1 MIRGFQ
7 MVDLRE
13 RVKEDRGLLKKLEL
27 AIPGF
32 RGYRKREDL
41 RIADSLLRKQ
51 LANNLGDIKQ
61 RIELCRKDLADKMEM
76 DLLNDMASLMNNIT
90 STENRVRHA
99 EQGYSGISADYNI
112 REDELDTMYEWDLN
126 LIDDIDKISG
136 TVSALQ
142 TTIGSG
148 DVKAISKHIDEVEAD
163 IREFNL
169 LFDKRIQTIANLG
182 I

>member
-1 MIRGFQ
+1 

-13 RVKEDRGLLKKLEL
+13 RVTEDRGLLKKLEL

-51 LANNLGDIKQ
+51 LANNLGKIREKM
-61 RIELCRKDLADKMEM
+61 ELARHDLTKKMEM
-76 DLLNDMASLMNNIT
+76 SLIDNMASLMNNIT

-99 EQGYSGISADYNI
+99 EQGYSGVSADFNV
-112 REDELDTMYEWDLN
+112 REDELNKIYEWDLN
-126 LIDDIDKISG
+126 LISDLDNLSN
-136 TVSALQ
+136 SANSLQ
-142 TTIGSG
+142 TTISTGNTSE
-148 DVKAISKHIDEVEAD
+148 IDQKINEVEKE
-163 IREFNL
+163 IREFNS
-169 LFDKRIQTIANLG
+169 LFDKRIKIIANLG

>member
-1 MIRGFQ
+1 

-51 LANNLGDIKQ
+51 LANNLGDIKE
-61 RIELCRKDLADKMEM
+61 RIELCRQDIAKNMEM
-76 DLLNDMASLMNNIT
+76 ELLNEIGELMNHIT

-99 EQGYSGISADYNI
+99 EQGYTGISMDYNI
-112 REDELDTMYEWDLN
+112 REDELNRMYEWDLN
-126 LIDDIDKISG
+126 LISDIEKLSNS
-136 TVSALQ
+136 VNSLE
-142 TTIGSG
+142 TTIGTG
-148 DVKAISKHIDEVEAD
+148 NTTEINQKINDVENE
-163 IREFNL
+163 IRTFNS
-169 LFDKRIQTIANLG
+169 LFDKRVQTIADLG
-182 I
+182 VQGK

>member
-1 MIRGFQ
+1 

-51 LANNLGDIKQ
+51 LADDLGDVKEK
-61 RIELCRKDLADKMEM
+61 IELCRKDLAAKMEM
-76 DLLNDMASLMNNIT
+76 DILNNIGALMNNIT

-112 REDELDTMYEWDLN
+112 REDELESMYEWDLH
-126 LIDDIDKISG
+126 LLSDIQKLSD
-136 TVSALQ
+136 TVSLLQ
-142 TTIGSG
+142 STISSG
-148 DVKAISKHIDEVEAD
+148 DAGAIGKKIEEVEED
-163 IREFNL
+163 IREFNS
-169 LFDKRIQTIANLG
+169 LFDRRIETIAKLG
-182 I
+182 V

>member
-1 MIRGFQ
+1 

-13 RVKEDRGLLKKLEL
+13 RVTEDRGLLKKLEL

-51 LANNLGDIKQ
+51 LANNLGKIREKM
-61 RIELCRKDLADKMEM
+61 ELARHDLTKEMEM
-76 DLLNDMASLMNNIT
+76 DLIDNMAPLMNNIT

-99 EQGYSGISADYNI
+99 EQGYSGVSADFNV
-112 REDELDTMYEWDLN
+112 REDELNKIYEWDLN
-126 LIDDIDKISG
+126 LLSDLENLSNSASTLQSTISTGNKTDINQKIN
-136 TVSALQ
+136 
-142 TTIGSG
+142 
-148 DVKAISKHIDEVEAD
+148 EVENE
-163 IREFNL
+163 IREFNS

>member
-1 MIRGFQ
+1 

-51 LANNLGDIKQ
+51 LANDLGDIREQ
-61 RIELCRKDLADKMEM
+61 IELCRQDLAKKMEM
-76 DLLNDMASLMNNIT
+76 DLLNNIGALMNNIT

-99 EQGYSGISADYNI
+99 EQGYSGVSADFNV
-112 REDELDTMYEWDLN
+112 REDELDKMYEWDLN
-126 LIDDIDKISG
+126 LISDIEELSKSVG
-136 TVSALQ
+136 SLQ
-142 TTIGSG
+142 ATIGSG
-148 DVKAISKHIDEVEAD
+148 DASQISQVIGQVESE
-163 IREFNL
+163 IREFNSL
-169 LFDKRIQTIANLG
+169 CDKRIEVIASLG
-182 I
+182 V

>member
-1 MIRGFQ
+1 

-41 RIADSLLRKQ
+41 RIADSLLRTQ
-51 LANNLGDIKQ
+51 LANNLGKV
-61 RIELCRKDLADKMEM
+61 REKIELARQDLTKKMEM
-76 DLLNDMASLMNNIT
+76 DLIDNMAQLMNNIT

-99 EQGYSGISADYNI
+99 EQGYSGVSADFNV
-112 REDELDTMYEWDLN
+112 REDELDKIYEWDLN
-126 LIDDIDKISG
+126 LLSDIENLSNSASSLQATISTGSTSEIDQKI
-136 TVSALQ
+136 
-142 TTIGSG
+142 I
-148 DVKAISKHIDEVEAD
+148 EVENE
-163 IREFNL
+163 IREFNS

-182 I
+182 V